1 MSDMQIKVKKP
12 RVANKCVV
20 VCTDTDT
27 RVKAQLVHKSDS
39 ELVLDLPTGFQMT
52 LTKSTHK
59 HKLYVYRVGMLEF
72 VSDGWLQT

>member
-1 MSDMQIKVKKP
+1 MSDAVKVKKA

-20 VCTDTDT
+20 MCTDTNHK
-27 RVKAQLVHKSDS
+27 VKAQLVSKSES

-52 LTKSTHK
+52 LTKITQK

-72 VSDGWLQT
+72 VSDGWLQP